1 DLSIATCDNKGCYR
15 CPYVLCIHDLS
26 QQKRLQMP
34 CLITLG
40 LVETLFD
47 PVVDRVKMKLA
58 GSITIK
64 RDRVVNE
71 LFICYGIDVGVGA
84 GAGVGAG
91 QDQGTTFCRRCC
103 ALSRRSARNKLKI
116 LSCIFKH

>member
-1 DLSIATCDNKGCYR
+1 
-15 CPYVLCIHDLS
+15 
-26 QQKRLQMP
+26 MP

-47 PVVDRVKMKLA
+47 TVVDRVKMKLA

-84 GAGVGAG
+84 G

-103 ALSRRSARNKLKI
+103 AFSMRSARNKN
-116 LSCIFKH
+116 